1 MSPALRQSDGKESED
16 AKDMTMSAPPAF
28 HLLVKP
34 TGSIC
39 NLNCRYCF
47 FLSKEKLYPGS
58 RFRMTDEVLEA
69 YVRQYIEA
77 QQVPEATIAWQG
89 GEPTLMGLDFF
100 RRSVAYVEK
109 YRKPGMA
116 ISYSIQTNGTLLDD
130 EWCTFFRENNFL
142 VGISIDG
149 PPELH
154 DAYRVDKG
162 GRPSSRRVL
171 RGLEYL
177 KKHNVDFNIL
187 CTVHAANG
195 DHPLEVYRYFRDDLG
210 AQFLQFIAI
219 VERDNETGFQEG
231 SRVTERSV
239 KAEQYGKF
247 LISIFDEWVRRDVGS
262 VFVQHFDVALA
273 AWVGAPP
280 SICVF
285 SPTCGTALAL
295 EHTGDLYACDHF
307 VEPNYLL
314 GNIGETPMAELVAS
328 EKQLKFGQDKFDKLP
343 AYCRACKVRF
353 ACHGACPKNRFIE
366 TPDGEPGLN
375 YLCAGYKAF
384 FKHVDRPMRIMA
396 SLLRQNRAPAEI
408 VQIEAQLQA
417 AFARARPHDPCPCGS
432 GRIFKACHGAP

>member
-1 MSPALRQSDGKESED
+1 
-16 AKDMTMSAPPAF
+16 MT
-28 HLLVKP
+28 
-34 TGSIC
+34 
-39 NLNCRYCF
+39 
-47 FLSKEKLYPGS
+47 
-58 RFRMTDEVLEA
+58 
-69 YVRQYIEA
+69 
-77 QQVPEATIAWQG
+77 
-89 GEPTLMGLDFF
+89 
-100 RRSVAYVEK
+100 
-109 YRKPGMA
+109 

-130 EWCTFFRENNFL
+130 EWCAFFREHNFL

-154 DAYRVDKG
+154 DTYRVDKG

-171 RGLEYL
+171 RGLAYL
-177 KKHNVDFNIL
+177 KKHSVDFNIL
-187 CTVHAANG
+187 CTVHAVNG

-231 SRVTERSV
+231 NQVTGRSV
-239 KAEQYGKF
+239 KAEQYGRF

-280 SICVF
+280 AICVF

-314 GNIGETPMAELVAS
+314 GNICETPMAELVAS
-328 EKQLKFGQDKFDKLP
+328 EKQLRFGQDKLDMLP
-343 AYCRACKVRF
+343 AYCRACQVRF

-384 FKHVDRPMRIMA
+384 FEHVDRPMRIMA

-408 VQIEAQLQA
+408 MQIEAQLQA